1 MAIAADTPV
10 PTPNGWALASDLRP
24 GDFLFLPRGG
34 LCQIGSVQTF
44 IPAECYTAHFDDGL
58 QITGDSRLSFAFQD
72 RVWRTHHND
81 WFRNQHSKF
90 AKKKFRRP
98 LKICQIGQLF
108 REPLVDRRN
117 RKKWSL
123 QTVAPLEY
131 PQVDLPV
138 PPYVFGLWIGSVT
151 STGKHYIGRKN
162 FDKMQRTV
170 RRYGFNL
177 TRNKGRDAQFFFRPG
192 VRESFT
198 FAHTPI
204 PDIVPQSYLEADVQS
219 RKLLLEGLID
229 ARDAKNVVGN
239 PEVYG
244 IYDIW
249 RSIRRKQQLVESLG
263 YKSRLTT
270 QSKNSRFYLEFE
282 KNSIT
287 PEKTRR
293 FLTKIDKIAPKQC
306 VHIVVEGEFVAGEG
320 FLAVC

>member
-1 MAIAADTPV
+1 MF
-10 PTPNGWALASDLRP
+10 S
-24 GDFLFLPRGG
+24 PRGG
-34 LCQIGSVQTF
+34 LCQVGAVQAY
-44 IPAECYTAHFDDGL
+44 IPAECYTAHFDDGV
-58 QITGDSRLSFAFQD
+58 QITGDSRLGFAFQD

-81 WFRNQHSKF
+81 WLRNQHSKF

-98 LKICQIGQLF
+98 LKVCRMGPLF

-131 PQVDLPV
+131 PQLDLPV
-138 PPYVFGLWIGSVT
+138 HPYIFGLWIGSVT

-162 FDKMQRTV
+162 FDKMQRSV

-198 FAHTPI
+198 FAHAPI
-204 PDIVPQSYLEADVQS
+204 PDIIPQSYLESDVDS
-219 RKLLLEGLID
+219 RKLLLEGLVD
-229 ARDAKNVVGN
+229 ARDAKNVAGD
-239 PEVYG
+239 PDRYG
-244 IYDIW
+244 IYDVW

-270 QSKNSRFYLEFE
+270 QSKNARFYLEFE
-282 KNSIT
+282 KNVNS

-306 VHIVVEGEFVAGEG
+306 IHIAVEGEFVAGEG